1 MKFFQRYDL
10 DSSNENLISLLIVN
24 EMAKKITILKV
35 KEQDISIFYKKDEDY
50 ISLQKIMNYQITIHE
65 CLNLC
70 DELLDKEEYIKVCQI
85 VTETFTTKKN
95 IPKEDAYHALMYVLE
110 AITGMATDS
119 NEEEKKRII
128 KVGFD
133 VHLLI
138 KKLVPENKKDKI
150 DYHLTKGLCHE
161 IIDEKKEAQ
170 EIYEHLLT
178 LNPYNKD
185 KEQIEIAIEDTL

>member
-1 MKFFQRYDL
+1 
-10 DSSNENLISLLIVN
+10 
-24 EMAKKITILKV
+24 
-35 KEQDISIFYKKDEDY
+35 
-50 ISLQKIMNYQITIHE
+50 MNYQITTHE

-70 DELLDKEEYIKVCQI
+70 DELLGKEEYIKVCQI

-110 AITGMATDS
+110 AITGMAIDS
-119 NEEEKKRII
+119 NEEKKHII

-161 IIDEKKEAQ
+161 IINEKKEAQ

-178 LNPYNKD
+178 LDPDQEDMKKI
-185 KEQIEIAIEDTL
+185 KEALNTL